1 MVKKKTG
8 FGRELKTSWFLPMR
22 LAIFLIV
29 VGVLVIT
36 GKTQAEIYT
45 PFMAYSIFTL
55 LLLFALA
62 FKLPE
67 RYFRLSQVIIMFQ
80 IISEIVA
87 EAAVIRVTGD
97 ITSSF
102 TILFMLTIVS
112 AALAYQLVGTL
123 FTATLASAA
132 YGVAIWFSTGER
144 LPENLNL
151 DLLKSIYSSNDDL
164 FYKLF
169 LYICIFYLVA
179 FVAGYLSQ
187 KIKSKERELRA
198 ASESLARAK
207 LETDE
212 ILKHL
217 HSGLITIDHFGRIVY
232 FNQAAE
238 KITGFKEHQIK
249 GKNCL
254 EVFADRMPR
263 FSEILLAVLKSS
275 QHEQRC
281 EIAMTDEKGET
292 MPIGVSTSVLEDD
305 NRGVRGVIGIF
316 QDLTDAKAMELKMR
330 RADKLAAVGELSA
343 SIAHEI
349 RNPLASISGSV
360 EILKQELE
368 LEGENKRLM
377 DLIVKEASRLSNIL
391 TDFLVYARV
400 KRPAFNKV
408 EANRLVSDV
417 IEIGRNHPTFNSKI
431 NFNVDSD
438 DTTVYVSGD
447 EEQIKQIL
455 LNLIVNAMESFEGGK
470 GTALVRIESAS
481 QLHPDQVFI
490 SVYDDGK
497 SMSREIQEKIFTP
510 FFSTKKEGTGLG
522 LAMVKRLVEN
532 MGGKIW
538 VESSEH
544 GGTTFKFTLRKY
556 FEGINNSEK
565 EPHENTTEAETLSF
579 SKQILNQ

>member
-1 MVKKKTG
+1 MAKKKTG

-29 VGVLVIT
+29 VGVLVVT

-45 PFMAYSIFTL
+45 AFLVYSIFTL

-62 FKLPE
+62 FKLPGK
-67 RYFRLSQVIIMFQ
+67 YFRLSQVIIMFQ

-97 ITSSF
+97 ITSPF

-132 YGVAIWFSTGER
+132 YGVVIWFSTGER
-144 LPENLNL
+144 LPENLNF
-151 DLLKSIYSSNDDL
+151 DLLKSIYASNDDL

-187 KIKSKERELRA
+187 KIKAKERELRA

-238 KITGFKEHQIK
+238 KITGFREYQIK

-254 EVFADRMPR
+254 EVFAERMPR

-281 EIAMTDEKGET
+281 EITMSDEKGE
-292 MPIGVSTSVLEDD
+292 MIPIGVSTSVLEDEV
-305 NRGVRGVIGIF
+305 RGVRGVIGIF
-316 QDLTDAKAMELKMR
+316 QDLTDAKELEQKMR

-360 EILKQELE
+360 EILKLELE

-377 DLIVKEASRLSNIL
+377 DLIIKEASRLSNIL

-470 GTALVRIESAS
+470 GQVEIRIESAS
-481 QLHPDQVFI
+481 QLHPDQVYFA
-490 SVYDDGK
+490 VYDDGK
-497 SMSREIQEKIFTP
+497 SMSSEIQEKIFTP
-510 FFSTKKEGTGLG
+510 FFSTKREGTGLG
-522 LAMVKRLVEN
+522 LAVVKRLVEN

-538 VESSEH
+538 VESSQH
-544 GGTTFKFTLRKY
+544 GGTIFKFTLRKF
-556 FEGINNSEK
+556 FEGMAAVEK
-565 EPHENTTEAETLSF
+565 EPQKSTAEAETLSF
-579 SKQILNQ
+579 SKQILKQ

>member
-1 MVKKKTG
+1 MGIMKTG
-8 FGRELKTSWFLPMR
+8 YERELKTSWFLPMR

-45 PFMAYSIFTL
+45 PFLAYSVFTL

-67 RYFRLSQVIIMFQ
+67 KYFRLSQVVIMVQ

-97 ITSSF
+97 ITSPF

-132 YGVAIWFSTGER
+132 YGVVIWFSTGER
-144 LPENLNL
+144 LPETLNL

-164 FYKLF
+164 FFKLF

-238 KITGFKEHQIK
+238 KITGFKEHEIK

-254 EVFADRMPR
+254 EVFSECMPS
-263 FSEILLAVLKSS
+263 FSEKLLAVLKSS

-281 EIAMTDEKGET
+281 EITMTDEKGKT
-292 MPIGVSTSVLEDD
+292 IPIGISTSVLEDEI
-305 NRGVRGVIGIF
+305 RGVRGVIGIF
-316 QDLTDAKAMELKMR
+316 QDLTDAKQMEQKMR

-368 LEGENKRLM
+368 LEGENSRLM

-400 KRPAFNKV
+400 KQPVFNKV
-408 EANRLVSDV
+408 EVNRLVSDV
-417 IEIGRNHPTFNSKI
+417 IEIGHNHPTFNSKI

-438 DTTVYVSGD
+438 DTTMYVSGD

-455 LNLIVNAMESFEGGK
+455 LNLIVNAMESFEGG
-470 GTALVRIESAS
+470 GGHVEVRIESAN
-481 QLHPDQVFI
+481 QLHPDQIFI
-490 SVYDDGK
+490 AVYDDGK
-497 SMSREIQEKIFTP
+497 YMSGETQEKIFTP

-522 LAMVKRLVEN
+522 LAVVKRLVEN

-538 VESSEH
+538 VDSSEH
-544 GGTTFKFTLRKY
+544 GGTVFNFTLRKY
-556 FEGINNSEK
+556 FEGMNTPEK
-565 EPHENTTEAETLSF
+565 ESHKNSAEAETLSF
-579 SKQILNQ
+579 SKQIQSQ